1 MKNDF
6 LTKVLG
12 CSTNRVDLQNCSVLL
27 CQPYCEIQRNI
38 RKIWNNRFLFS
49 LTDKSWEEMLQI
61 PTPVQKAQE
70 VTFQQDIQHYK
81 LFIAQ
86 NNFSSLFWKYSRFAV
101 SRFFQF
107 NNILHSYWM
116 LQNNKILSWILK
128 NVQMPEQS
136 ECYYLFSVGELH
148 QGSFHIYPKMT
159 N

>member
-1 MKNDF
+1 MKSDF

-107 NNILHSYWM
+107 NTYFTVTECSRITRYWVESSKM
-116 LQNNKILSWILK
+116 YKCQSRV
-128 NVQMPEQS
+128 NVTI
-136 ECYYLFSVGELH
+136 CSV
-148 QGSFHIYPKMT
+148 
-159 N
+159 